1 MAEIVNIK
9 RACEKHL
16 MALAPSL
23 PTGFEGVDFTTPNTM
38 YQRCQ
43 FVVNPPDDPVF
54 GTGYHRERVEFQVFV
69 VDVAGKGTTAAIQRA
84 ELIRNHFAK
93 GTTLTES
100 GTPVHILSTP
110 QIAGTKVS
118 NGRVIVPVLISAVAE
133 VY

>member
-16 MALAPSL
+16 ATLTPSL
-23 PTGFEGVDFTTPNTM
+23 PTGFEGVDFTPPNTM

-43 FVVNPPDDPVF
+43 FVVNTPDDPVF

-69 VDVAGKGTTAAIQRA
+69 VDVSGKGTTSAIQRA

-93 GTTLTES
+93 GTTLVES

-110 QIAGTKVS
+110 QIAGTKIS
-118 NGRVIVPVLISAVAE
+118 QGRVIVPVLISAVAE